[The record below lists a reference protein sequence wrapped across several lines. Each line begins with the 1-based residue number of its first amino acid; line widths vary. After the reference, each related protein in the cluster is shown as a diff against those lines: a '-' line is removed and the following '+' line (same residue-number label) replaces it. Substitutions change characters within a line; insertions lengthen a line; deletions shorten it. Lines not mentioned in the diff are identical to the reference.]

1 MTGRRTMR
9 FAAVA
14 GGAVVAIALAGCGS
28 DGGAEGSDASTTLVW
43 NMWTG
48 STAEADAWMQIAEM
62 VTEEY
67 PEITLEFETSS
78 FPDYWTKLA
87 AQASGGDA
95 ACILGVQSLRAPSI
109 EQLLLPLDDL
119 IAASDVD
126 LSEFNSSIIGALQL
140 NGAQVAL
147 PYDFGPQ
154 VMFYNATRFQEVGVP
169 EPTVGWTVEDF
180 ESAAKA
186 LTTDDTYGFA
196 LFPTLD
202 TIEPWSRSMEGV
214 APVTDEGEIDLLQPG
229 FVSTVEWYTGL
240 VTEQQVAAPITATP
254 PSLALDRFAAGD
266 AAMVVDGPWQTINI
280 SGQADFEVGIAPM
293 PAGDNGSVSQVAGS
307 GFGIS
312 ETCEN
317 PEAAMK
323 AISVM
328 TGPDALQ
335 YLAEQGRAYPAR
347 TAQQEVWFTAEL
359 TGVQE
364 GLEAAI
370 TNSVTPQSTANYTQ
384 VSALFSQYAVEAVN
398 GQRDA
403 TTFLESVQQRVP

>member
-1 MTGRRTMR
+1 M
-9 FAAVA
+9 
-14 GGAVVAIALAGCGS
+14 
-28 DGGAEGSDASTTLVW
+28 
-43 NMWTG
+43 
-48 STAEADAWMQIAEM
+48 
-62 VTEEY
+62 
-67 PEITLEFETSS
+67 
-78 FPDYWTKLA
+78 
-87 AQASGGDA
+87 
-95 ACILGVQSLRAPSI
+95 
-109 EQLLLPLDDL
+109 
-119 IAASDVD
+119 
-126 LSEFNSSIIGALQL
+126 
-140 NGAQVAL
+140 
-147 PYDFGPQ
+147 
-154 VMFYNATRFQEVGVP
+154 
-169 EPTVGWTVEDF
+169 
-180 ESAAKA
+180 
-186 LTTDDTYGFA
+186 
-196 LFPTLD
+196 
-202 TIEPWSRSMEGV
+202 
-214 APVTDEGEIDLLQPG
+214 
-229 FVSTVEWYTGL
+229 STVEWYTGL

-403 TTFLESVQQRVP
+403 TTCLESVQQRVP